1 MLREVVCVCERV
13 CREKVVCVCERMCW
27 ESFVRGCVERGG
39 LCV

>member
-1 MLREVVCVCERV
+1 MSRKVVCVCERV
-13 CREKVVCVCERMCW
+13 CW